1 MKGWHRESARHA
13 LAARGIKT
21 RLPGGLAEDEYPDLD
36 PEEWLIGTEVEL
48 EHTNDIILAAE
59 IALDHLSEDPEYYTK
74 LRQMEKELGAKGMAF
89 KPGMRGSITTTS
101 RVCNA
106 RIDLAISMTLDARQH
121 ILTYPEGDPRVRSL
135 VCEIVENLGNM
146 GTVCSGMPINEYYY
160 DKFATIVVAL
170 DEFSRTG
177 VLLQRIPTNSDVAL
191 AIDGAAYSLE
201 NAIGWRGDYR

>member
-21 RLPGGLAEDEYPDLD
+21 RLPGGLAEDKYPDID
-36 PEEWLIGTEVEL
+36 PGEWVIGTEVEL

-74 LRQMEKELGAKGMAF
+74 LRQIEKLKAGGMSF
-89 KPGMRGSITTTS
+89 KPSEREGLTTTS

-106 RIDLAISMTLDARQH
+106 RIDIAISMAHDIRQQV
-121 ILTYPEGDPRVRSL
+121 ITYPEGDSMVKSL
-135 VCEIVENLGNM
+135 VSEVVRNLSGM
-146 GTVCSGMPINEYYY
+146 GTVCSGMSINEYYY
-160 DKFATIVVAL
+160 DKFMAIVIAL
-170 DEFSRTG
+170 DEFTKTG

-201 NAIGWRGDYR
+201 NAVSRKGDHR